1 MTVTPIEPHHPLN
14 RPAAA
19 PPKTLETAGFQ
30 SRLDELSANPPLR
43 PFTPIDNIPNVK
55 GDPHR
60 ALGPLVPPAAEL
72 QPLDDLDRVPG
83 QRRAPR
89 SEQDRVTAMARKW
102 VAQTFYGTLL
112 RQMRNSP
119 FKSDLFDGGRGGQAF
134 APMLDQH
141 LIDHMSKGTA
151 SKLTGAIARK
161 LLGNRAARP
170 VKQNQTNV
178 SPNVPPGL
186 RA

>member
-1 MTVTPIEPHHPLN
+1 MTVTPIEPNHPLN
-14 RPAAA
+14 RPRTA
-19 PPKTLETAGFQ
+19 PLKPLETSSFQ
-30 SRLDELSANPPLR
+30 EQLDSLSSDKPLR
-43 PFTPIDNIPNVK
+43 PFTALDNIPHIK

-60 ALGPLVPPAAEL
+60 ALDPLHAPPLA
-72 QPLDDLDRVPG
+72 PLSDLDRVPG
-83 QRRAPR
+83 QRRAAQ
-89 SEQDRVTAMARKW
+89 SEQDQVTAMARKW

-119 FKSDLFDGGRGGQAF
+119 FKSDLFEGGRGGQAF

-161 LLGNRAARP
+161 LLGNRASRP
-170 VKQNQTNV
+170 TKHSTPSVN
-178 SPNVPPGL
+178 PNVPPNL